1 MTIIIIMTLIITII
15 IIIMTPMNH
24 LCQVVPLLFRYKQGF
39 RSIVQDSLSTSLSK
53 SGISNLS
60 LDIKP
65 FKHVT
70 GIVPIQLAI
79 VDQTLIKLQN

>member
-1 MTIIIIMTLIITII
+1 
-15 IIIMTPMNH
+15 MTPMNH

-39 RSIVQDSLSTSLSK
+39 RSIVQDSLSASLSK

-79 VDQTLIKLQN
+79 VDQTLIELQN

>member
-1 MTIIIIMTLIITII
+1 MTIIITIIIIMTL
-15 IIIMTPMNH
+15 MNH

-39 RSIVQDSLSTSLSK
+39 RSIVQDSLSASLSK

-79 VDQTLIKLQN
+79 VDQTLIELQN

>member
-1 MTIIIIMTLIITII
+1 MTIIITIIIIMT
-15 IIIMTPMNH
+15 PNH

-39 RSIVQDSLSTSLSK
+39 RSIVQDSLSASLSK

-79 VDQTLIKLQN
+79 VDQTLIKL

>member
-1 MTIIIIMTLIITII
+1 MTIIITIIIIMT
-15 IIIMTPMNH
+15 PNH

-39 RSIVQDSLSTSLSK
+39 RSIVQDSLSASLSK

-79 VDQTLIKLQN
+79 VDQTLIELQN